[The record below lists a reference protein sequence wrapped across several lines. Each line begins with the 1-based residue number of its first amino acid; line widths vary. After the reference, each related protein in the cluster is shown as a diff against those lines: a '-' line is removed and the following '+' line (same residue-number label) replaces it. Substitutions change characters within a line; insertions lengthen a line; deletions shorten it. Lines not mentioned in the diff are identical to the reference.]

1 MYEFPYGGEQQIN
14 LNWIINEII
23 TLHKRLDP
31 DYELP
36 NFDNAFPFMN
46 LNQLN
51 LDWILRELK
60 AIKDLAP
67 TEDAQLLKMVANALI
82 ANTYD
87 AETQYNVDDIV
98 YRDSD
103 NRLYKCIT
111 ATPAG
116 GEPFDSNKWVEVD
129 VGGVLTDLLV
139 NGSATVQPYD
149 SNPAMDGT
157 ASAGTS
163 TQYARGDHVHPK
175 DTARVPTSR
184 TVNGKALSSNI
195 TLNASDIPNDSN
207 VTGDNTDDALNNL
220 NDAITLLNGAFKTVT
235 LVTAATDFGTTSCFF
250 SANANITLTPSQ
262 IVIPIYSKGL
272 FITTG
277 NDGVLYAI
285 TSGGELITAYRNGA
299 NWTNIHNI
307 TDTDNKIESAIAIIA
322 DGNTH
327 ATITAGQYVYIKNH
341 TALTEGLYKA
351 LASTPAN
358 DPIAASSVV
367 AVPNGLANAAL
378 EESSTEVVLS
388 NKNVNAQITKIGRFC
403 FLESNQDFSSLANG
417 LQIIGTIPAGFRP
430 ARYTRFTILNKT
442 SSQEADGY
450 YGTIYSAGQI
460 EIYWGGSA
468 ISTAT
473 NGAFNVFYLCEV

>member
-1 MYEFPYGGEQQIN
+1 MYEFPYGGEQQLN

-36 NFDNAFPFMN
+36 NFDNAFPYMN

-67 TEDAQLLKMVANALI
+67 TEDTQLLKMVANALI

-116 GEPFDSNKWVEVD
+116 GEAFDSSKWVEVD
-129 VGGVLTDLLV
+129 VGGVLTDLLNSV
-139 NGSATVQPYD
+139 VTPPAPYN

-175 DTARVPTSR
+175 DTARVPTTR

-220 NDAITLLNGAFKTVT
+220 NGAITNAEGQIT
-235 LVTAATDFGTTSCFF
+235 
-250 SANANITLTPSQ
+250 ANIQTNLTAIKKYEIGECFVYNGSLYRATQ
-262 IVIPIYSKGL
+262 VI
-272 FITTG
+272 
-277 NDGVLYAI
+277 N
-285 TSGGELITAYRNGA
+285 N
-299 NWTNIHNI
+299 
-307 TDTDNKIESAIAIIA
+307 ESAINIGTNAAKITLDTAIYDNYAFASLAFVASADVSSSASFDRTGNMITPVGYFSTSTAKSSGAELGTVGITLRKRQLFACIDINTHLTYAVYFNTNGSITAVEGVPQGYFRFIGAII
-322 DGNTH
+322 
-327 ATITAGQYVYIKNH
+327 I
-341 TALTEGLYKA
+341 
-351 LASTPAN
+351 
-358 DPIAASSVV
+358 
-367 AVPNGLANAAL
+367 
-378 EESSTEVVLS
+378 
-388 NKNVNAQITKIGRFC
+388 
-403 FLESNQDFSSLANG
+403 
-417 LQIIGTIPAGFRP
+417 
-430 ARYTRFTILNKT
+430 
-442 SSQEADGY
+442 
-450 YGTIYSAGQI
+450 
-460 EIYWGGSA
+460 
-468 ISTAT
+468 
-473 NGAFNVFYLCEV
+473 